1 MDSEECEHDEKRR
14 RKKRHNFSD
23 FNANLR
29 TGDTKKRKLS
39 TPFATKEKHLFRNER
54 PMRHA
59 RSDHGKRRTN
69 SDDCENGARTQHS
82 YRVFLISSTKT
93 TVRKRPNLP
102 RHWTSHRSIGWPRR
116 HAHNRETCTIDK
128 LRNGRKRNGGRRD
141 VEQHKLL
148 LTVERRSSTS
158 SRKASRSSYAP
169 RKTLHR
175 ISPATL
181 TTSSLPR
188 TAFCS
193 TNASAGCAM
202 DSTPTSTSV
211 TSKRSLPSTATYAT
225 LFCR

>member
-59 RSDHGKRRTN
+59 RSDHGKRRPN

-93 TVRKRPNLP
+93 TVRKRPGLLRP
-102 RHWTSHRSIGWPRR
+102 RPMRPGINSR
-116 HAHNRETCTIDK
+116 HSEARFYHVSEVMH
-128 LRNGRKRNGGRRD
+128 RKRESLAPHGVSPDSNPKSAPCQNRKKGASA
-141 VEQHKLL
+141 Q
-148 LTVERRSSTS
+148 S
-158 SRKASRSSYAP
+158 SRTIAKQGHF
-169 RKTLHR
+169 LH
-175 ISPATL
+175 
-181 TTSSLPR
+181 
-188 TAFCS
+188 
-193 TNASAGCAM
+193 
-202 DSTPTSTSV
+202 
-211 TSKRSLPSTATYAT
+211 
-225 LFCR
+225 